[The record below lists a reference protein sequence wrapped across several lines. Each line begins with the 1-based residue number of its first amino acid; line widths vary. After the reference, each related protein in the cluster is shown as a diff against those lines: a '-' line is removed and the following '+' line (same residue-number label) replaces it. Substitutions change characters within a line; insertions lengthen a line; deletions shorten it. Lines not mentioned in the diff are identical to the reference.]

1 MDTHQLGSKDNL
13 RRAEGSTPKISAS
26 ARTSHRAAVL
36 LLALGG
42 LFVWTFADAARLRSA
57 RKHSLA
63 VEAELVGQL
72 GLTDLCLLP
81 EARYTRH
88 LSQADRHSAFQD
100 HPLAF
105 EHFPGGSLVAPP
117 QAVSGPHANLDPKAK
132 ISD

>member
-1 MDTHQLGSKDNL
+1 M
-13 RRAEGSTPKISAS
+13 RA
-26 ARTSHRAAVL
+26 SHRAVFS
-36 LLALGG
+36 LLAAGG
-42 LFVWTFADAARLRSA
+42 LFVWTFADAAWLRSA
-57 RKHSLA
+57 RKHSVA
-63 VEAELVGQL
+63 VEAALVGQL

-117 QAVSGPHANLDPKAK
+117 QAVSGPHANLAPKTK